1 MQQGLNS
8 PEQTSVIN
16 RDIFDELFIL
26 ELANNHWGDVNRGL
40 RIIKEFST
48 VVRYNDVRA
57 AIKLQFRDVENFIH
71 KDFRHREDIRYI
83 KKTLDTRLTR
93 EEMATLV
100 EAVRR
105 NNCIRLATPF
115 DEASVDFCEEVGVEI
130 IKIASSDITDWP
142 LLERIAKARKPVIV
156 STGGASVRSMDAM
169 VTFFEN
175 RHIPLAINH
184 CVSLYPS
191 EDSDLELNQIDFL
204 RNRYPSVTIGFSTH
218 EYHDWSASMMMAYA
232 KGARTF
238 ERHIDIDTP
247 DHPISPYCSTPE
259 QIVEWFRAFH
269 KAKEMCGGAPS
280 ERRRLPPKEIEY
292 LDSLVRGVYAKRDL
306 PAGHILTDDDYY
318 LAIPLQKGQV
328 SCRELI
334 TGDPLVAPVRQNEP
348 ITIELFDNPYARPGF
363 LHRVIAARGI
373 DRAGADQPHRPGRV
387 VGDINHEKIR
397 ATGSTA
403 D

>member
-1 MQQGLNS
+1 
-8 PEQTSVIN
+8 VIN
-16 RDIFDELFIL
+16 RDIFDELFVL

-57 AIKLQFRDVENFIH
+57 AIKLQFRDVDNFVH
-71 KDFRHREDIRYI
+71 KDFRDRSDIRYV
-83 KKTLDTRLTR
+83 KKTLDTQLTR
-93 EEMATLV
+93 DEMATLV

-105 NNCIRLATPF
+105 NNCIRMATPF
-115 DEASVDFCEEVGVEI
+115 DEASVDLCEDLGIEI

-142 LLERIAKARKPVIV
+142 LLERIAKAQKPVIV
-156 STGGASVRSMDAM
+156 STGGASVRGMDAM

-191 EDSDLELNQIDFL
+191 EDGELELNQIDYL
-204 RNRYPSVTIGFSTH
+204 RGRYPDVTVGFSTH
-218 EYHDWSASMMMAYA
+218 EYRDWSASIMMAYA

-247 DHPISPYCSTPE
+247 DHPITPYCSTPE

-269 KAKEMCGGAPS
+269 KAKEMCGGSPVA
-280 ERRRLPPKEIEY
+280 RRQCSSKETSY

-306 PAGHILTDDDYY
+306 PVGHVLTEEDFY
-318 LAIPLQKGQV
+318 LAIPLQKGQL

-334 TGDPLVAPVRQNEP
+334 GGDVLVAPVVQDAP
-348 ITIELFDNPYARPGF
+348 ITIECFDNPYSRPGF
-363 LHRVIAARGI
+363 LHQMILARGI
-373 DRAGADQPHRPGRV
+373 DRPGVDPPHRSGRV
-387 VGDINHEKIR
+387 VGGISKEKVR
-397 ATGSTA
+397 ATGSAT

>member
-1 MQQGLNS
+1 
-8 PEQTSVIN
+8 VIN
-16 RDIFDELFIL
+16 RDIFDELFVL

-40 RIIKEFST
+40 RIVKEFST

-57 AIKLQFRDVENFIH
+57 AIKLQFRDIDNFIH
-71 KDFRHREDIRYI
+71 KDFRDRPDIRYV

-93 EEMATLV
+93 DEMATLV

-105 NNCIRLATPF
+105 NNCIRMATPF
-115 DEASVDFCEEVGVEI
+115 DEASVDLCEDLGIEI

-156 STGGASVRSMDAM
+156 STGGASVRGMDAM

-191 EDSDLELNQIDFL
+191 EDGELELNQIDYL
-204 RNRYPSVTIGFSTH
+204 RQRYPDVTIGFSTH
-218 EYHDWSASMMMAYA
+218 EYRDWTASIMMAYA

-247 DHPISPYCSTPE
+247 DHPITPYCSTPE

-269 KAKEMCGGAPS
+269 KAKEMCGGSPT
-280 ERRRLPPKEIEY
+280 ERRQCSKKETDY

-306 PAGHILTDDDYY
+306 PAGHVLTEEDFY
-318 LAIPLQKGQV
+318 LAVPLQKGQL

-334 TGDPLVAPVRQNEP
+334 GGDVLVRHVRQDEP
-348 ITIELFDNPYARPGF
+348 ITVEAFDNPYSRPGF
-363 LHRVIAARGI
+363 LHQMISERGI
-373 DRAGADQPHRPGRV
+373 DRPNVPAKGSPLRV
-387 VGDINHEKIR
+387 IGER
-397 ATGSTA
+397 
-403 D
+403 